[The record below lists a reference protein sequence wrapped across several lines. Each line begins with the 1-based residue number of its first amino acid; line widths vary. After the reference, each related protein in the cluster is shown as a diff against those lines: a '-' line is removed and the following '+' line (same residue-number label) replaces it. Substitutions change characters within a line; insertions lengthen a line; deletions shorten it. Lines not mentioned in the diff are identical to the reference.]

1 MKDQFDENL
10 DRISKLENVILNI
23 ERLVASDDPWA
34 LKLFVKDAVSF
45 YEIKDQPLSTTLG
58 DFLLSSE
65 LEKEGKENA

>member
-45 YEIKDQPLSTTLG
+45 YEIKDQPLSTPLG